1 MHVIVDSNMY
11 RWYVN
16 GHQIY
21 FALKDLSIYVYTYVH
36 YIFS

>member
-11 RWYVN
+11 KYVN

-21 FALKDLSIYVYTYVH
+21 FALKDLSIYVYIHVH